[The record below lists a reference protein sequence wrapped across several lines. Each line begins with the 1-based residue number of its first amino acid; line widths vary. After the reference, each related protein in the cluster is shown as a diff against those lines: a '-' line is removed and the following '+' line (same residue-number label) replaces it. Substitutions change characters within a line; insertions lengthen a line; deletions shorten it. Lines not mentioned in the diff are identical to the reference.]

1 MTATDPLDIAMQ
13 ALRSIAHSAPL
24 MEHDPPMTGLVAR
37 QVAEQTLQKIADAVA
52 SATDEAPEQVTGCDA
67 VLRMRDE
74 FNQLAQCYLKMHEY
88 SQARDALTIAELLEK
103 FEDHHIITEI
113 TWPAET
119 VENDG
124 HHSLKWCGT

>member
-1 MTATDPLDIAMQ
+1 MTASDPLGIAMQ
-13 ALRSIAHSAPL
+13 ALRNIAQDDAMQL
-24 MEHDPPMTGLVAR
+24 TGAAR
-37 QVAEQTLQKIADAVA
+37 HLAAVTLEEIAAIVA
-52 SATDEAPEQVTGCDA
+52 SAKDDAPGPVTGCDA

-124 HHSLKWCGT
+124 HHSLKGCGT